1 MDLRQIMYFMWVYEE
16 KSFTRASRKAGVVQP
31 ALSVQVKRL
40 EEEFGVE
47 LFDRQS
53 RGVMPT
59 AHGKLFYDLCTPI
72 RKSLGLARGKM
83 IEASQSGQVIG
94 AIRCGFPPTFYKAII
109 GPAVADFMRRY
120 PMAELTLREGYA
132 RTLSD
137 WVLEGELDF
146 AVGIWS
152 KELAGL
158 EFEVVFEEEVVL
170 VSGRPILESR
180 FATCDI
186 TRVEGL
192 KLMLPSHQQ
201 TLGPILRQM
210 IASGSI
216 RPARTMV
223 VDSYLGALEIARAS
237 DWAALI
243 PVTGLLE
250 EADAPQLF
258 IYKVPQASLS
268 FRWYVVHKEG
278 SPPSDAA
285 HLLIDAVVDEL
296 ERKKAAW
303 RSIEARLSN
312 A

>member
-16 KSFTRASRKAGVVQP
+16 KSFTGASRKAGVVQP

-53 RGVMPT
+53 RGVVPT
-59 AHGKLFYDLCTPI
+59 AHGKLFYELCAPI
-72 RKSLGLARGKM
+72 RKGLGVARSKM
-83 IEASQSGQVIG
+83 IEASQPGQVIEPL
-94 AIRCGFPPTFYKAII
+94 RCGFPPTFYKAIV
-109 GPAVADFMRRY
+109 GPAVAAFMRRY
-120 PMAELTLREGYA
+120 PKAELTLREGYA

-170 VSGRPILESR
+170 VSGRPLLETR
-180 FATCDI
+180 FGVCDI
-186 TRVEGL
+186 SKIEGL
-192 KLMLPSHQQ
+192 KLMLPSPKQ
-201 TLGPILRQM
+201 TLGPVLRQM
-210 IASGSI
+210 ISSGSI
-216 RPARTMV
+216 RPAATMV

-250 EADAPQLF
+250 EADAPDLF
-258 IYKVPQASLS
+258 IYRIQNASLS

-278 SPPSDAA
+278 WTVTDAA
-285 HLLIDAVVDEL
+285 HQLIDAIVEEL
-296 ERKKAAW
+296 ETKK
-303 RSIEARLSN
+303 RSWADLIEHG
-312 A
+312 